1 MARPKRS
8 AYGTDRSQYGEL
20 SRADGDARPGT
31 VVIIHGGFWRARYD
45 ASLGRP
51 LARDL
56 AARGYTVWNLEYRR
70 VGIGGGWTGTLD
82 DVAAGLD
89 HLATLDVDTSRVV
102 AIGHSA
108 GGQLATWAAGRAT
121 PLVALTAVVSQAGV
135 LDLATAACQ
144 GVGQTAVSDL
154 LGGSPDE
161 VPERYAAA
169 DPIVQVPLPVP
180 VLCVHSSADDIVPIA
195 QSTAYVAAATA
206 AGADARLVEST
217 GDHFTMIDP
226 STPDWAVVVNALPA
240 LLSQP

>member
-1 MARPKRS
+1 MTRPTRS
-8 AYGTDRSQYGEL
+8 AYGSDRSQYGEL
-20 SRADGDARPGT
+20 YRAAGGNGNGT

-56 AARGYTVWNLEYRR
+56 SARGYTVWNLEYRR

-82 DVAAGLD
+82 DVATGLD
-89 HLATLDVDTSRVV
+89 HLATLDVDTSSIV

-108 GGQLATWAAGRAT
+108 GGHLAAWAAGRAA
-121 PLVALTAVVSQAGV
+121 PRVAVTGVVSQAGV
-135 LDLATAACQ
+135 LDLTAAARQ
-144 GVGQTAVSDL
+144 HVGQTAVLDL

-169 DPIVQVPLPVP
+169 DPLVQLPLAAP
-180 VLCVHSSADDIVPIA
+180 VLCLHSRADEIVPIA

-206 AGADARLVEST
+206 AGADARLVET
-217 GDHFTMIDP
+217 PGDHFTMIDP
-226 STPDWAVVVNALPA
+226 STPDWALVVDALPR
-240 LLSQP
+240 LLT